1 MKSTVTRKRETSL
14 FFSEKETKED
24 PGNYRL
30 VSISSLPGKTMEQV
44 LLDVTCDSEVIQD
57 SQHSFTKGRLHLTN
71 VMAFCDG
78 ISRHKK
84 SN

>member
-1 MKSTVTRKRETSL
+1 
-14 FFSEKETKED
+14 
-24 PGNYRL
+24 
-30 VSISSLPGKTMEQV
+30 MEQV